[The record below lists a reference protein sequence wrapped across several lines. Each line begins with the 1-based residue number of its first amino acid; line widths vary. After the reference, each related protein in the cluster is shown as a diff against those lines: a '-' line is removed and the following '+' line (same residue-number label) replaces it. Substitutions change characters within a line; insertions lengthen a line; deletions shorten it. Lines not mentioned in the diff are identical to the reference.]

1 MASPQPT
8 SLRGATPVIILFTLT
23 VLGIFALLAFP
34 ISNGLFSAMLLRASQ
49 RKIGAESSPYDTT
62 LTGWNWLDA
71 LLDGF
76 TVFFYDLVDGSRADM
91 SLLMIPF
98 SGSAVG
104 IWILGM
110 IESRRKGNKDR
121 IPAFFTTMASLG
133 QILGLGIVSPL
144 FYALSLNERNSSW
157 RGSDY
162 DVAPEV
168 FYTTPISIV
177 IGMALPWA
185 IAALPAPSVLSI
197 NQKVNMVRLWEIFPI
212 TTYLVQRALDP
223 LAKRF
228 LGSTRQ
234 AGGRGNGAM
243 HRVYGI
249 GLLWS
254 TASHW
259 YFLSMVFSA
268 SVLPFIFKPEI
279 AEAWSLGHMCQL
291 RNPFALGSPL
301 PSVSQGQLWFV
312 QWDFWLISVAC
323 FVWALAVRLEL
334 LEDSARYSKA
344 KIIVGGLMSAL
355 ILGPVGAA
363 VVLIWR
369 RDTLVH
375 KTNHRRK
382 IV

>member
-8 SLRGATPVIILFTLT
+8 SPRGATPIIILFTLT

-34 ISNGLFSAMLLRASQ
+34 ISNGLFSAMLLQASQ

-110 IESRRKGNKDR
+110 IESRRNGNKDR

-144 FYALSLNERNSSW
+144 FYALSLIERNSSW

-197 NQKVNMVRLWEIFPI
+197 NQKVNM
-212 TTYLVQRALDP
+212 RALDP
-223 LAKRF
+223 LAGRF

-254 TASHW
+254 TASYW
-259 YFLSMVFSA
+259 YFLSM
-268 SVLPFIFKPEI
+268 LKH
-279 AEAWSLGHMCQL
+279 G
-291 RNPFALGSPL
+291 ALDTC
-301 PSVSQGQLWFV
+301 VS
-312 QWDFWLISVAC
+312 
-323 FVWALAVRLEL
+323 
-334 LEDSARYSKA
+334 
-344 KIIVGGLMSAL
+344 
-355 ILGPVGAA
+355 
-363 VVLIWR
+363 
-369 RDTLVH
+369 
-375 KTNHRRK
+375 
-382 IV
+382 